1 MSYLDP
7 RCTEGAIR
15 ILVSNGLRKQTSS
28 QEPGCGERKSAGKQK
43 EDWKNVCDGVAAVC
57 VMCGCTTI
65 MREPEIMRKLTVI
78 L

>member
-1 MSYLDP
+1 MWIKQGSM
-7 RCTEGAIR
+7 RKKECRETER
-15 ILVSNGLRKQTSS
+15 GL
-28 QEPGCGERKSAGKQK
+28 ENA
-43 EDWKNVCDGVAAVC
+43 CDGVAAVC